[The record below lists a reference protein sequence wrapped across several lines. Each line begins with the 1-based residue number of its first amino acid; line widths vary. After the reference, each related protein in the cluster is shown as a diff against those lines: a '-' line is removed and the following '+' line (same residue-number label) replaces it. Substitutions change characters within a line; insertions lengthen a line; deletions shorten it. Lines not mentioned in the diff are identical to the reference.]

1 MEYFHFEMETKP
13 TAELR
18 RMRQWAQ
25 EKIDAGSEPPWA
37 WYQYMKLIEVIDAIL
52 GGMAVTTTVNS
63 QQSVERP
70 EKRLQLVGAKC
81 PQDTSQPRPVDSKV
95 RMPM

>member
-1 MEYFHFEMETKP
+1 MDTKP

-18 RMRQWAQ
+18 RVRDWAH

-37 WYQYMKLIEVIDAIL
+37 WYQYMKLIETIDAIFA
-52 GGMAVTTTVNS
+52 GTAVTTTENLP
-63 QQSVERP
+63 QSAERS
-70 EKRLQLVGAKC
+70 ERRLRLVGAKC
-81 PQDTSQPRPVDSKV
+81 QQDISPPRPSDSKV

>member
-1 MEYFHFEMETKP
+1 METKP

-18 RMRQWAQ
+18 RVRDWAH

-37 WYQYMKLIEVIDAIL
+37 WYQYMKLIESIDAIFQ
-52 GGMAVTTTVNS
+52 GAEATTTMENL
-63 QQSVERP
+63 QQSAERP
-70 EKRLQLVGAKC
+70 GTRLQLVGAKS
-81 PQDTSQPRPVDSKV
+81 PQDSAPRRPVDSKV

>member
-1 MEYFHFEMETKP
+1 METKP

-18 RMRQWAQ
+18 RARQWAQ

-37 WYQYMKLIEVIDAIL
+37 WYQYMKLIETIDAIFQ
-52 GGMAVTTTVNS
+52 GAEATTPMENL
-63 QQSVERP
+63 QQSAERR
-70 EKRLQLVGAKC
+70 ERRLRLVGANS
-81 PQDTSQPRPVDSKV
+81 PQDNVPRRPADSKV